1 MKIALD
7 ATYSAGE
14 HLSGVGVYSREI
26 LWGLAR
32 TDYARWVW
40 CYRPHRFLRSWKE
53 RLPSGCRRGLLFDSR
68 TPGADLFHGL
78 NQRLPKARLRQ
89 AVVTFHDLFV
99 MTGDYSTPE
108 FRARFTEQAREAAS
122 RADHIIAVSAFTA
135 SQVHDLLGVANE
147 RITVTHHGV
156 RFREFPARS
165 REQLVLCVGALQKRK
180 NMTRL
185 VRAFRA
191 LPAGGKLVLAGAEGD
206 ESGEVVR
213 AIEES
218 PRRGDITRT
227 GWISDVELADY
238 YARARIFAFPS
249 LDEGFGIPVLEAM
262 MAGLPVLT
270 SNRSALPEVAG
281 EAALLVDPWREDEIA
296 NGLQRLVSDESLRA
310 QLISRGHERVKQ
322 FRWDRTVTQTVGLYK
337 RLLGVPQD
345 ARN

>member
-1 MKIALD
+1 MD

-14 HLSGVGVYSREI
+14 HLSGVGVYSREL
-26 LWGLAR
+26 LWGLAQ
-32 TDYARWVW
+32 TDFARWVW
-40 CYRPHRFLRSWKE
+40 CYRPHRYLRSWKE
-53 RLPSGCRRGLLFDSR
+53 RLPSGCRRGLLFDGR
-68 TPGADLFHGL
+68 TPRAELFHGL
-78 NQRLPKARLRQ
+78 NQRLPKARLKR

-108 FRARFTEQAREAAS
+108 FRARFREQAREAVA

-135 SQVHDLLGVANE
+135 SQVHDLLGVEND

-180 NMTRL
+180 NTTRL

-191 LPAGGKLVLAGAEGD
+191 LPAGWKLVLAGSEGY
-206 ESGEVVR
+206 ESAEVVR

-218 PRRGDITRT
+218 PRRRDIVRT

-238 YARARIFAFPS
+238 YARASIFAFPS

-262 MAGLPVLT
+262 MAGVPVLT
-270 SNRSALPEVAG
+270 ANRSALPEVAG
-281 EAALLVDPWREDEIA
+281 EAALLVDPMREDEIA
-296 NGLQRLVSDESLRA
+296 GGLERLANDRSLRA
-310 QLISRGHERVKQ
+310 KLVASGYERVKQ
-322 FRWDRTVTQTVGLYK
+322 FRWDQTVRQTVAVYK
-337 RLLGVPQD
+337 KLLGVPQD
-345 ARN
+345 ARMI